1 VQLIDFTESDYP
13 ILINWI
19 CSEELNYI
27 WGGPLYSYPLTFEQ
41 LHNHCRKIGVYP
53 YLFRV
58 SGVYVGYIELCKE
71 NEDCYRICRVFI
83 ADQYK
88 GKGYSKHMILMLI
101 DQAREL
107 WAAKKMTLAVFEH
120 NITALNLYNSLGFQ
134 RVSKELFFPNDHTAW
149 QLVKMEK
156 KL

>member
-1 VQLIDFTESDYP
+1 
-13 ILINWI
+13 
-19 CSEELNYI
+19 
-27 WGGPLYSYPLTFEQ
+27 
-41 LHNHCRKIGVYP
+41 
-53 YLFRV
+53 
-58 SGVYVGYIELCKE
+58 
-71 NEDCYRICRVFI
+71 
-83 ADQYK
+83 
-88 GKGYSKHMILMLI
+88 MLI